1 MRPGKRIKMNWSYK
15 IARIAGTDVKIHL
28 TFPLLLGFIALA
40 NLSQGVVAAAM
51 GVLFVILVFGCVLLH
66 EFGHI
71 FAARAFGVRTPDVT
85 LYPIGGVARLERM
98 PEKPGQELI
107 VALAGPAVNVVIAG
121 LLTVFLMVL
130 GLGVNLTG
138 LGGFASGGF
147 AFLGSLAAV
156 NIWLVLFNLIPAFPM
171 DGGRVLRALLAMRM
185 PFARATNIAAKVGR
199 TLALVAGF
207 YGLFTFQPMLM
218 LIAVFVYFAAGQE
231 AMMANLRERDRGF
244 FRTDSPRPLDPDE
257 GFGWRPGSGAARG
270 QTVPVL
276 DEDGRLIGWVRR

>member
-1 MRPGKRIKMNWSYK
+1 MNWSYK

-40 NLSQGVVAAAM
+40 NLSQGIVAAAL
-51 GVLFVILVFGCVLLH
+51 GVLFVVLVFGCVLLH

-98 PEKPGQELI
+98 PEKPSQELA

-121 LLTVFLMVL
+121 GLMVFLLVL

-138 LGGFASGGF
+138 LGGHALGGLSF
-147 AFLGSLAAV
+147 VASLAAV
-156 NIWLVLFNLIPAFPM
+156 NVWLVLFNLIPAFPM

-185 PFARATNIAAKVGR
+185 PFVRATNIAAKVGR
-199 TLALVAGF
+199 TLAVIAGVF
-207 YGLFTFQPMLM
+207 GLITFQPMLM
-218 LIAVFVYFAAGQE
+218 LIAAFVYFAAGQE
-231 AMMANLRERDRGF
+231 AMMANARDRSFGF
-244 FRTDSPRPLDPDE
+244 FRTDSARPIEPDN
-257 GFGWRPGSGAARG
+257 GSGWRPGSGAARDHV
-270 QTVPVL
+270 VPVL
-276 DEDGRLIGWVRR
+276 DEDGQLIGWVRR

>member
-1 MRPGKRIKMNWSYK
+1 MNWSYK
-15 IARIAGTDVKIHL
+15 IARIAGTDVKIHF
-28 TFPLLLGFIALA
+28 TFPLLLLFIALS
-40 NLSQGVVAAAM
+40 NLCFGLGAALL
-51 GVLFVILVFGCVLLH
+51 GVLFVTLVFGCVLLH

-98 PEKPGQELI
+98 PERPSQELI

-121 LLTVFLMVL
+121 FLTAVLVLL

-138 LGGFASGGF
+138 LGGFVAGGLS
-147 AFLGSLAAV
+147 FLSSLAAV
-156 NIWLVLFNLIPAFPM
+156 NIWLVVFNLIPAFPM

-185 PFARATNIAAKVGR
+185 PFVRATNIAAKVGR
-199 TLALVAGF
+199 FLALAAGI
-207 YGLFTFQPMLM
+207 YGLVSFQPMLM
-218 LIAVFVYFAAGQE
+218 LIAAFIYFAAGQE
-231 AMMANLRERDRGF
+231 AMMANLRDRGF
-244 FRTDSPRPLDPDE
+244 GPFRTDSARPI
-257 GFGWRPGSGAARG
+257 GANHDFDWGNRAASG

>member
-1 MRPGKRIKMNWSYK
+1 MNWSYK

-40 NLSQGVVAAAM
+40 NLSQGIVAALM
-51 GVLFVILVFGCVLLH
+51 GVLFVVLVFGCVLLH

-85 LYPIGGVARLERM
+85 LYPIGGVARPERM
-98 PEKPGQELI
+98 PEKPSQELI

-130 GLGVNLTG
+130 GLGVSLSG
-138 LGGFASGGF
+138 LGGFASGGL

-156 NIWLVLFNLIPAFPM
+156 NLWLVLFNLIPAFPM
-171 DGGRVLRALLAMRM
+171 DGGRVLRALLAMKM
-185 PFARATNIAAKVGR
+185 PFVQATNIAAKVGR

-207 YGLFTFQPMLM
+207 YGLFTFQPMLI
-218 LIAVFVYFAAGQE
+218 LVAAFVYFAAGQE
-231 AMMANLRERDRGF
+231 AMMANLREREFGF
-244 FRTDSPRPLDPDE
+244 FRTDSPRPIDPDG
-257 GFGWRPGSGAARG
+257 GFGWRTGSGGSRG

-276 DEDGRLIGWVRR
+276 DEDGHLIGWVRR

>member
-1 MRPGKRIKMNWSYK
+1 MNWSYK

-28 TFPLLLGFIALA
+28 TFPLLLGFIGLA
-40 NLSQGVVAAAM
+40 NLSQGIVAAAL

-121 LLTVFLMVL
+121 LLLVFLMLL
-130 GLGVNLTG
+130 GLGVSLTG
-138 LGGFASGGF
+138 LGGYASGGLSF
-147 AFLGSLAAV
+147 FSALAAV

-185 PFARATNIAAKVGR
+185 PFVRATNIAAKVGR
-199 TLALVAGF
+199 ALAVVAGVF
-207 YGLFTFQPMLM
+207 GLITFQPMLM
-218 LIAVFVYFAAGQE
+218 LIAAFVYFAAGQE
-231 AMMANLRERDRGF
+231 AMMANLQERGFGF
-244 FRTDSPRPLDPDE
+244 FRTDSPRPIDPDDS
-257 GFGWRPGSGAARG
+257 FGWRSRSSARRD
-270 QTVPVL
+270 QAVPVL